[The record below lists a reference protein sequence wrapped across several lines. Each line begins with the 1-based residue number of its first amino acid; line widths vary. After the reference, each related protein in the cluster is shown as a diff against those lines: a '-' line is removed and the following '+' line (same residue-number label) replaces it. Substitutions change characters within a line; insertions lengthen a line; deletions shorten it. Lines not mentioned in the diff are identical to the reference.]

1 MSDPIYEKFEPLKN
15 AKLVLGYLTSMV
27 DAKYDNLPYWLVLPH
42 KEPAEAAHCRVD
54 DAELVGSWYEAIDA
68 VRKMLKTE
76 EGASVQQSLYRHVLK
91 SWGEHGLRFHE
102 KYPWTHTNHSSFHEM
117 GYILPAL
124 NRMLE
129 SNPED
134 KEAEK
139 RAADLIKGMRD
150 LVVERKVRTF
160 WSGDYEEKEP
170 IYQFP
175 NDVYLKDGG
184 FDLTRHTGRGEQA
197 IRNAIMLHALVRRY
211 EIANDEI
218 AIDLASGIANYL
230 LGPSHYFN
238 YKMEFFG
245 HVHSAGWVA
254 SGLVRLGRITRNE
267 RYIKA
272 GKGIYDYIR
281 SISSSFGWVPEYA
294 QWHPLSEEHCETCCI
309 KDMIECANEL
319 ILAGYEEY
327 WNDMTLFVRNQLVE
341 NQVKVSSYVV
351 TDNTLPDSDGITYR
365 DIDKRMIGG
374 FTGGSLV
381 NSISLSKFR
390 SIAGCCVGMAPV
402 ALEIVWN
409 RSVEYNNGMVIV
421 NIPIDKE
428 TEQAAVT
435 MEYPDRGYIS
445 VTPVQKCDVAIR
457 VYKWMGKDIRGKIN
471 GKDHTPVIEGNL
483 AVFRN
488 VAAGIKVELEHPIET
503 AVVKETVRG
512 EEYSVW
518 WRGCDVIDIFPRGE
532 HLRLYQR
539 ELNMP
544 KYYPSAED
552 IQYTGAAN
560 YGPTQ
565 QIQNKK

>member
-1 MSDPIYEKFEPLKN
+1 MSNSTYEKFEPLKN

-27 DAKYDNLPYWLVLPH
+27 DEKVDNLPYWLILPH
-42 KEPAEAAHCRVD
+42 KKPAEAAHCRVD

-68 VRKMLKTE
+68 VRKMLNTE
-76 EGASVQQSLYRHVLK
+76 EGASVQQSFYRHVMK

-102 KYPWTHTNHSSFHEM
+102 PYSWTHTNHSSFHEM

-129 SNPED
+129 NNPSD
-134 KEAEK
+134 LEAEK
-139 RAADLIKGMRD
+139 RASE
-150 LVVERKVRTF
+150 LVRGLRSLAIERKVRTF

-170 IYQFP
+170 IYEFP

-184 FDLTRHTGRGEQA
+184 FDMTRHTGRGEQA
-197 IRNAIMLHALVRRY
+197 IRNAVVLHSLVRRY
-211 EIANDEI
+211 EIAKDE
-218 AIDLASGIANYL
+218 AALDLALGIANHL
-230 LGPSHYFN
+230 LGPSRYFN

-245 HVHSAGWVA
+245 HIHSTGWVA
-254 SGLVRLGRITRNE
+254 SGLVRLGRITGNQ
-267 RYIKA
+267 RYIIA

-281 SISSSFGWVPEYA
+281 SMSSSFGWVPEYA
-294 QWHPLSEEHCETCCI
+294 QWHPLNEEYCETCCI

-327 WNDMTLFVRNQLVE
+327 WKDMTLFARNQLVE

-351 TDNTLPDSDGITYR
+351 TDNTRPDGNGITYR

-409 RSVEYNNGMVIV
+409 RSVEFHHGTVFV
-421 NIPIDKE
+421 NMPVDKE
-428 TEQAAVT
+428 TEQASVT
-435 MEYPDRGYIS
+435 MDYPESGYIS
-445 VTPVQKCDVAIR
+445 VTPKQQCDVAIR
-457 VYKWMGKDIRGKIN
+457 MYEWMGKDIIAKIDGTAYN
-471 GKDHTPVIEGNL
+471 PTMEGNL
-483 AVFRN
+483 AVFRD
-488 VAAGIKVELEHPIET
+488 VAAAAKVELEHPLET
-503 AVVKETVRG
+503 AVVKEMARG
-512 EEYSVW
+512 EEYSVS

-539 ELNMP
+539 DLRLP
-544 KYYPSAED
+544 KYCPSTED
-552 IQYTGAAN
+552 VHFTGAAN

-565 QIQNKK
+565 QAQHKK